1 MAFEDYGAEGSQYD
15 THTTQQYELGTRM
28 NIGERVYHYASVG
41 SAGAVVVANVMQ
53 AAVEVATN
61 AEDMALATTAAG
73 SRTVVATLG
82 ATAATENQFKDGY
95 FNLNNAAG
103 EGGHYYVVAS
113 HPAAEGGA
121 TCEITLKATLQTA
134 ITNGT
139 ETGGLTRNSYQDVI
153 VMPTTVTGAPA
164 GVTNIDIAASSFGW
178 LQTWGPCAVLAD
190 NTTHVIGKAA
200 AASVATAGAIALN
213 DTSGSTDAP
222 QIGHNLGTVAVSTEF
237 QMIYLRIAP

>member
-113 HPAAEGGA
+113 HPAASGGA

-153 VMPTTVTGAPA
+153 IAPTTVTGAPV

-178 LQTWGPCAVLAD
+178 LQTWGPCAVTTDSTLA
-190 NTTHVIGKAA
+190 VGKAVV
-200 AASVATAGAIALN
+200 ASTATAGYAGLN
-213 DTSGSTDAP
+213 DTSGSTDGV
-222 QIGHNLGTVAVSTEF
+222 QIGSAMSTAPVNTER
-237 QMIYLRIAP
+237 QMIYLKIAP